1 VPVEDDEI
9 LICGGWERIGNRMVP
24 DASLI
29 RIQSMVAIKLERIAD
44 CAGGWETLFRDRSDG
59 RLWERFYPSGEMHG
73 GGPESL
79 RRIDMASAE
88 KKYAITLSEP
98 PRKDPA

>member
-1 VPVEDDEI
+1 
-9 LICGGWERIGNRMVP
+9 MVP

-29 RIQSMVAIKLERIAD
+29 RIHTMVATKFEKIAD
-44 CAGGWETLFRDRSDG
+44 GGGGWETLFRERTDG
-59 RLWERFYPSGEMHG
+59 RLWERFYPSGEIHG

-88 KKYAITLSEP
+88 QKYAITLSGQEGE
-98 PRKDPA
+98 DPA